1 MLKFLVT
8 KFRSDGS
15 DRLKDIFEK
24 QVPTQLKAIVVVTDL
39 PLKPDQLI
47 EVFRLRERL
56 WKTSGLFLKK
66 KVIIKVAEVD
76 ETNIG
81 KGRNLGNF
89 RG

>member
-56 WKTSGLFLKK
+56 WKTSGLF
-66 KVIIKVAEVD
+66 
-76 ETNIG
+76 
-81 KGRNLGNF
+81 
-89 RG
+89 